1 MIGTTISH
9 YRILEKLGGGG
20 MGVVYKAED
29 TKLKRIVALKFLPPE
44 LTRDDEAKQRF
55 IHEAQAASSLDHNN
69 ICTVHEIGETNDGQ
83 IFIVMAYYEGETLKT
98 KIDRGPL
105 KIEEGVDIAI
115 QVAQGLAEA
124 HERGII
130 HRDIK
135 PANIIVTKDGVAK
148 IVDFGLA
155 KLSGRTMLTKIGS
168 TLGTAA
174 YMSPEQARGEQ
185 VDQRSDIWSLGA
197 VLYEMLTGKRPF
209 ESDYEQALV
218 YSILN
223 EEPKPMRSIRSTIPI
238 ELDRIVRKALA
249 KNPDKRYQNIGEMSA
264 EMEPLDKRGRGV
276 GSKGSRLTT
285 RRALI
290 SILTLALFASV
301 GAAIFLMTA
310 HTPEIRKVAVL
321 PFVDMSKDSTMAAV
335 FDGLT
340 EDVIK
345 NIGQLSKAT
354 KVISFNG
361 VVHFKDKEV
370 TPVKAGEELGVDA
383 IAICRVYRQ
392 ANDYSLRLEIVNVLD
407 NTSMSDERF
416 TSSLSDITFLPKR
429 MATSILKTFGL
440 TIPDDAVAT
449 IGRQQAKNID
459 AYRLY
464 QQGNYHYHRFS
475 EYDLRKSIEYY
486 RKALVID
493 SNYALAYAGI
503 ALSYSQMADLEIMT
517 TKQAA
522 DSAMGNIRKA
532 LAIDDKLPE
541 AHLALGVFLDDVKQG
556 IREIRGAIELNPSYA
571 DAVHT
576 YAHFLFIY
584 GQPQRGI
591 EMMVRSVE
599 LEPLNPH
606 FQYCLGT
613 LYGEAHR
620 WDDCYVALIK
630 LTELDSTFNPKGVRY
645 FFIDFYKI
653 RGDTGTVIRLYRQ
666 NIAESKP
673 GSNDYLWNQ
682 FLMNDFVDRKLD
694 ATNYLHQCEAL
705 MGKEAMGP
713 YQLSVAY
720 AVLKDKGKTMHWLEK
735 MYEIGDSQ
743 LSWANFDTEY
753 DFLRGDPRF
762 ETLMKKAGYRDL
774 IAD

>member
-1 MIGTTISH
+1 MIGQTISH
-9 YRILEKLGGGG
+9 YKILEKLGGGG

-29 TKLKRIVALKFLPPE
+29 TKLKRTVALKFLPPE
-44 LTRDDEAKQRF
+44 LTRDQEAKERF
-55 IHEAQAASSLDHNN
+55 IHEAQAASALQHIN
-69 ICTVHEIGETNDGQ
+69 ICTVHDVDETSEGQLFIVLDCYDGET
-83 IFIVMAYYEGETLKT
+83 VKE
-98 KIDRGPL
+98 KIAHGPL
-105 KIEEGVDIAI
+105 KIEDALDVSL
-115 QVAQGLAEA
+115 QVARGLQKA
-124 HERGII
+124 HEKKIV

-135 PANIIVTKDGVAK
+135 PANIMVTTDGVAK

-155 KLSGRTMLTKIGS
+155 KLTGRTMLTKTGS
-168 TLGTAA
+168 TVGTAA

-185 VDQRSDIWSLGA
+185 VDQRSDIWSLGV

-209 ESDYEQALV
+209 DSDYEQALV

-223 EEPKPMRSIRSTIPI
+223 EQPKPMKSIISNIPI
-238 ELDRIVRKALA
+238 QLEAIVGKAIA
-249 KNPDKRYQNIGEMSA
+249 KKPEERYQNIGEMLA
-264 EMEPLDKRGRGV
+264 EMEPMDKGRGDV
-276 GSKGSRLTT
+276 KSRGSRLTT

-321 PFVDMSKDSTMAAV
+321 PFVDMSKDSTMLAV

-440 TIPDDAVAT
+440 TISEDVAAT
-449 IGRQQAKNID
+449 VGRRQAKNID

-486 RKALVID
+486 RKALAID

-517 TKQAA
+517 TKQAS
-522 DSAMGNIRKA
+522 DSAMGDIRKA

-541 AHLALGVFLDDVKQG
+541 AHLALGVFLDDVKQA
-556 IREIRGAIELNPSYA
+556 IREIRNAIELNPSYA

-620 WDDCYVALIK
+620 WDDCYVALTK

-694 ATNYLHQCEAL
+694 ATKYLHQCEAL

-720 AVLKDKGKTMHWLEK
+720 AVLKDKGKTMHWLET

-743 LSWANFDTEY
+743 LSWVNFDTEY
-753 DFLRGDPRF
+753 DFLRGNPRF
-762 ETLMKKAGYRDL
+762 EALMKKAGYRYL
-774 IAD
+774 IGD